1 MQQPSVRTLPVTDY
15 PGASTI
21 LQTMHVENYTFAE
34 FMHGTFHFMPVVDIT
49 ASSVLAVAYVF

>member
-21 LQTMHVENYTFAE
+21 LQTMQVENYTFAE

-49 ASSVLAVAYVF
+49 ASSV